1 MTRGRANR
9 AIAIAGALL
18 AGFIVVSLFDG
29 AVYRAVGATT
39 ESRARLDSAWWYQV
53 LRQSGSIVP
62 WLVIGLGLLGW
73 DRLHRGR
80 GPWQAPALRGPY
92 IAASAGAAGLGA
104 ELLKLLIGRERPA
117 TIQIVDGVEALVY
130 QGYHFRGL
138 FSGFADGS
146 NLGLPSS
153 HAATAAGG
161 AFAAAMLCPRVWPWA
176 WLWVWPL
183 AVGIAGGCAVSR
195 VLTGAHFASDA
206 YGGIVLGLLAA
217 WWLGGPWLR
226 RHPRRGS
233 PA

>member
-1 MTRGRANR
+1 MTRGRARR
-9 AIAIAGALL
+9 AIMLAGVLL
-18 AGFIVVSLFDG
+18 AGFVVVSLFDG
-29 AVYRAVGATT
+29 AAYRAVGATM

-104 ELLKLLIGRERPA
+104 ALLKLVIGRERPA

-130 QGYHFRGL
+130 QGHHFRGL

-161 AFAAAMLCPRVWPWA
+161 AFAAAMLWPRLWPM
-176 WLWVWPL
+176 
-183 AVGIAGGCAVSR
+183 AVGIASGCGVSR

-226 RHPRRGS
+226 DHPRRGS